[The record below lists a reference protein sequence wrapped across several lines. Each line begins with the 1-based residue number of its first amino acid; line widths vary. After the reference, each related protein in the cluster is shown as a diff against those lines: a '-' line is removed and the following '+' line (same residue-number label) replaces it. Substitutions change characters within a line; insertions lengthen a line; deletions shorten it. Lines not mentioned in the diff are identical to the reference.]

1 MHSHGWKQWK
11 TYAHEWLTCKNDWI
25 WTKSP
30 RSNQLLGVNQHLRV
44 TSNSW
49 LTIFFLHFFMS
60 LTWASYMH
68 HEKGIFYDFLM
79 FFIVFNNASTV
90 SLSRSLREAILYPK
104 RENVLTSRYLC
115 TKSFFCSSDSV
126 SGGSPNARIW
136 SVALGSNLTL
146 LRRLTCRS
154 FAFELSVGEY
164 WEILLQKSVKL
175 DMPDM
180 CNGGV
185 LDNDH

>member
-49 LTIFFLHFFMS
+49 LTVFFLHEPYMS
-60 LTWASYMH
+60 LLYAPW
-68 HEKGIFYDFLM
+68 KGYFYDFLM
-79 FFIVFNNASTV
+79 FFIVFNNTSTV
-90 SLSRSLREAILYPK
+90 SLSRSLCEAILYPK

-164 WEILLQKSVKL
+164 WEILLKKKCQ
-175 DMPDM
+175 
-180 CNGGV
+180 V
-185 LDNDH
+185 LI